1 MMEKMKKQNL
11 RIAILDMNN
20 NVPNQGLR
28 CIKAHVEQFL
38 LKDGTES
45 KYQVFDVR
53 AKNEIPQI
61 ENFDIFISSGGPGSP
76 LEQGLEWEPLFY
88 DFLDGIKAHNTI
100 HEQKKYLF
108 LICHSYLIACLHWDL
123 AIVNK
128 RKSYSFGVMP
138 VHKTDAGKA
147 ESLLKPLP
155 NPFYVVDSRAWQV
168 VQPKRK
174 KLEMM
179 GAKILN
185 LEKKRP
191 HVPLERAIMTIRFSE
206 EIFGTQYHPEADAE
220 GMRYYF
226 QQEEKRKQII
236 DEYGEAKYLDVIEHL
251 DDKDK
256 IMLTQEVII
265 PGFLRDAA
273 DAIRN
278 LRVFA

>member
-1 MMEKMKKQNL
+1 MKKQGL
-11 RIAILDMNN
+11 KIAILDMNN
-20 NVPNQGLR
+20 DVPNQGLR
-28 CIKAHVEQFL
+28 CIKAHVEKFL
-38 LKDGTES
+38 LDDGGKNS
-45 KYQVFDVR
+45 YNVFNVR
-53 AKNEIPQI
+53 GKNEIPEI
-61 ENFDIFISSGGPGSP
+61 ADFDIFISSGGPGSP
-76 LEQGLEWEPLFY
+76 LSEGKSWEQGFY
-88 DFLDGIKAHNTI
+88 NFLDGVWEHNIKS
-100 HEQKKYLF
+100 EQKKYLF
-108 LICHSYLIACLHWDL
+108 LICHSYLIACLHWQL
-123 AIVNK
+123 ATVNK

-147 ESLLKPLP
+147 EELFRPLP

-174 KLEMM
+174 KLETI
-179 GAKILN
+179 GARILN

-191 HVPLERAIMTIRFSE
+191 HIPLERAVMTIRFSK

-226 QQEEKRKQII
+226 QQEEKRQQII
-236 DEYGEAKYLDVIEHL
+236 EEYGETKYQDIIDHL

-278 LRVFA
+278 PTVFA

>member
-1 MMEKMKKQNL
+1 MKKRAL

-28 CIKAHVEQFL
+28 CIKAHVEHFL
-38 LKDGTES
+38 SKDGDQNTY
-45 KYQVFDVR
+45 KVFDVR
-53 AKNEIPQI
+53 AKNELPEIA
-61 ENFDIFISSGGPGSP
+61 NFDIFISSGGPGSP
-76 LEQGLEWEPLFY
+76 LPEGHEWESLY
-88 DFLDGIKAHNTI
+88 GSFLDELLAHNEKN
-100 HEQKKYLF
+100 EQKKYLF
-108 LICHSYLIACLHWDL
+108 LICHSFLIACLHWEL
-123 AIVNK
+123 ATVNM

-138 VHKTDAGKA
+138 VHKTNAGKA

-168 VQPKRK
+168 VQPKKK
-174 KLEMM
+174 KLDAM

-191 HVPLERAIMTIRFSE
+191 HIPLERAVMTIRFTD

-220 GMRYYF
+220 GMRFYF
-226 QQEEKRKQII
+226 QQEEKRQQII
-236 DEYGEAKYLDVIEHL
+236 DEYGESKYLDVIAHL
-251 DDKDK
+251 DDQDK

-278 LRVFA
+278 PRVFA

>member
-1 MMEKMKKQNL
+1 MKKQIL

-28 CIKAHVEQFL
+28 CIKTHVEEFL
-38 LKDGTES
+38 VKDGTENS
-45 KYQVFDVR
+45 YEVFDVR
-53 AKNEIPQI
+53 FKNEIPEI
-61 ENFDIFISSGGPGSP
+61 EDFDIFISSGGPGSP
-76 LEQGLEWEPLFY
+76 LEQGLAWEPLY
-88 DFLDGIKAHNTI
+88 YKFLDQIWAHNTLN
-100 HEQKKYLF
+100 ENKKYLF
-108 LICHSYLIACLHWDL
+108 LICHSFLIACLHWDL
-123 AIVNK
+123 ATINQ

-147 ESLLKPLP
+147 EPLLKPLP

-174 KLEMM
+174 KLEVM

-191 HVPLERAIMTIRFSE
+191 HIPLERAVMTIRFSD

-220 GMRYYF
+220 GMRFYF
-226 QQEEKRKQII
+226 QQEEKRQQLI
-236 DEYGEAKYLDVIEHL
+236 DEYGEAKYLDVIDHL
-251 DDKDK
+251 DDEDK
-256 IMLTQEVII
+256 IMLTQQVII

-278 LRVFA
+278 PRVFA